1 MPKKSA
7 KSSPYSNREM
17 SWVKFNERVL
27 EEAIDPD
34 NPLLERLKF
43 LAIVSSNFDEFFM
56 VRMAAMIHEVREG
69 NLTICPSG
77 LAPSEII
84 EKLNKDIELIYQ
96 KQSACYKDLRTQLA
110 REKIKIVK
118 IADCNDQ
125 QQDYLKTLFENEIFP
140 VLTPLATD
148 NSLPLSGRLSS
159 YVAFLIRAKNARENE
174 TKLAI
179 VQIPAIDRFR
189 RIPDKKATVLVSI
202 EDLIIDSADHL
213 FPGHQIIEHGVFN
226 ITRNT
231 DAGVDEDRNKDFIN
245 AMKEVLQDREKSNLV
260 RVEFSDMGR
269 ALRTRLLGL
278 LDQQHLCVY
287 DVDAPLGLSDLMSI
301 CSMDTYAH
309 LSNEEWLPQATV
321 EIPDDESI
329 WEILKEKDVLLHH
342 PYQSFD
348 PVLRLLDE
356 AGSDPNVISIKM
368 TLYRTS
374 GSNSPIVKSLIQAAQ
389 NGKHVSVLLELKARF
404 DEQQNIKWAEKLE
417 DAGVIVV
424 YGIAGLKVHAKA
436 LLIVRK
442 EESGVIR
449 YAHMGTG
456 NYNEK
461 TAKLY
466 TDMGLFTSNDEITYE
481 LVQFFNAITGYSSAP
496 SLSKLAMAPLGIR
509 SKLTQLIN
517 REIDRHKSAG
527 NGLIIAKM
535 NSLVDLGIIDLLYQ
549 ASSAGVKIKL
559 NVRGICCLKPGIKG
573 LSKNIEVY
581 SIIDRYLEHNRIF
594 YFYNGGHEEIYLS
607 SADWME
613 RNIDKRV
620 ELLFPINDPTC
631 KKKAKDALD
640 AYFKDNTK
648 SHRLNEDGSYD
659 KIKAK
664 KGQKKFQSQK
674 KFHLQALAQSENKAL
689 QDKKEFKV
697 RRK

>member
-613 RNIDKRV
+613 SNIDKRV